1 VYFSAFKLTLF
12 SKLALASQ
20 KFGIY
25 FGRIS
30 RYASAHADFKLS
42 SFCLHHSS
50 DGHSAQL
57 NIQGSII
64 MYETY
69 IRLKPNDLHTRL
81 LKRNLHP
88 RVMQQIK
95 DEVAALKEAK
105 RTERIA
111 RKKYKALWADFIK
124 PLRYEINN
132 AKVGMRY
139 GREQVPQNGNTEG
152 SPSERITAFAEY
164 IRVMEKLLAM
174 LDAPYKALD
183 HTPIQIARDKGLP
196 NDGEHWTD
204 WIPSRV
210 KDKVSALFAEVP
222 VVPKG
227 KRKTPFQRTML
238 PDQHEKAKTRL
249 LTKTRKEMET
259 LERQAGIQ
267 PTTQRLEKLAQMK
280 RAIKIIEA
288 LDKNEA
294 VPATWTKLHMSE

>member
-1 VYFSAFKLTLF
+1 
-12 SKLALASQ
+12 
-20 KFGIY
+20 
-25 FGRIS
+25 
-30 RYASAHADFKLS
+30 
-42 SFCLHHSS
+42 
-50 DGHSAQL
+50 
-57 NIQGSII
+57 

-69 IRLKPNDLHTRL
+69 LKLTPNALHNRLTE
-81 LKRNLHP
+81 RNIHP
-88 RVMQQIK
+88 AEIERIK
-95 DEVAALKEAK
+95 IEVAELKEAM
-105 RTERIA
+105 RVNRITKTQREA
-111 RKKYKALWADFIK
+111 EWRKVLA

-139 GREQVPQNGNTEG
+139 GGEKSPQEQRTL
-152 SPSERITAFAEY
+152 AFSEY

-204 WIPSRV
+204 WIPARV
-210 KDKVSALFAEVP
+210 KDKVSALFADIP
-222 VVPKG
+222 VVPRG

-238 PDQHEKAKTRL
+238 PHQHETAKLRL

-259 LERQAGIQ
+259 LERQCAINA
-267 PTTQRLEKLAQMK
+267 TDARRTKLTQMK

-294 VPATWTKLHMSE
+294 VPATWTKLSLGE